1 MGEGLDTTEVCR
13 VVDRLERRSLAF
25 ARRREPLCE
34 TTIVRLRRNC
44 RLRRE
49 VRVLIRLFVLTLLSF
64 INLRET
70 NAPFTPSNPC

>member
-13 VVDRLERRSLAF
+13 VVVRLERRSLAF

-34 TTIVRLRRNC
+34 PTIVRRRRN
-44 RLRRE
+44 RRVRRE
-49 VRVLIRLFVLTLLSF
+49 VPVLVRRFVLTLFSF

-70 NAPFTPSNPC
+70 SAPFTPSNPC